1 MRWDTTGERAGA
13 IVTDGPAMAAR
24 LGVYSWIEEIAMT
37 NALIAPKPF
46 VIVFVLF
53 DNVTQLD
60 FTGPAQFLS
69 RLPGA
74 QMHVAAATIDPVMTD
89 CGFAILPTTS
99 FADCPAA
106 DLLCVPGGIGVT
118 AALGDAALI
127 DFVARQGAAATW
139 VTSVCTGAFILGRA
153 GLLTGKRAT
162 THWGYTQLLGR
173 FGTDYVAQ
181 RVVTDGNIITAG
193 GVTSGIDF
201 ALTVIAA
208 VAGENVAKSVQ
219 LSLEYDPAP
228 PFAGGT
234 PVTSD
239 PAIVAGM
246 RSRFYDGAAQRMA
259 AALDAAA

>member
-1 MRWDTTGERAGA
+1 MT
-13 IVTDGPAMAAR
+13 AAP
-24 LGVYSWIEEIAMT
+24 IT
-37 NALIAPKPF
+37 PKPF

-53 DNVTQLD
+53 DTVTQLD
-60 FTGPAQFLS
+60 FTGPAQFLA

-74 QMHVAAATIDPVMTD
+74 QMHVAAASDAPVMTD
-89 CGFAILPTTS
+89 CGFAIVPTIA
-99 FADCPAA
+99 FADCPQA
-106 DLLCVPGGIGVT
+106 DLLCVPGGVGVA
-118 AALGDAALI
+118 AALGDTATI
-127 DFVARQGAAATW
+127 EFVARQGAAATW

-162 THWGYTQLLGR
+162 THWGYTQLLELVGAQ
-173 FGTDYVAQ
+173 YVPD

-208 VAGENVAKSVQ
+208 VAGEDVAKSIQ

-234 PVTSD
+234 PSTSD
-239 PAIVAGM
+239 PAIVAGI
-246 RSRFYDGAAQRMA
+246 RKRFYDGAAERMA
-259 AALDAAA
+259 AALARR